1 MLPLCYA
8 APPPPL
14 AEKSLSAT
22 MKVPGLKTNIRLT
35 KLAQEI
41 SWCVRDIQT
50 FFVKMIEADFFSLNL
65 KGNRSRVPGPGNGR
79 CLLFR
84 RIGEKSFGRSKF
96 LFSFSLFDL
105 ERVTRGRF
113 SSSERRFSIRCCRQ
127 QLVQLRNRHG
137 LGHRRQPEDRPFRQL
152 VRTLFIK
159 SGIVRASQEVR
170 QDPSE
175 NSSTGY
181 TLSKPFLQ
189 LVKSSVR

>member
-8 APPPPL
+8 APPPPPL
-14 AEKSLSAT
+14 AEKSLSAA

-84 RIGEKSFGRSKF
+84 RIGKKVSAGPNFCFPSVCLTSSESPEVDFLRPNVASRSVVAISN
-96 LFSFSLFDL
+96 LFSFETVMVLVIDANQKIGHSVNLSELYSLSPELF
-105 ERVTRGRF
+105 EQAKKFAKIHPRTVQPVTHCQNRF
-113 SSSERRFSIRCCRQ
+113 YN
-127 QLVQLRNRHG
+127 L
-137 LGHRRQPEDRPFRQL
+137 
-152 VRTLFIK
+152 
-159 SGIVRASQEVR
+159 
-170 QDPSE
+170 
-175 NSSTGY
+175 
-181 TLSKPFLQ
+181 
-189 LVKSSVR
+189 